1 MAKHSEP
8 YAHKLEPLNKSL
20 TAGIALTTKPNSLT
34 AKLAPH
40 DSAVKLSDDP
50 LDDGYRFWALIGP
63 KGSGKTNVLFN
74 VLTKPESPWY
84 KLFDRVFM
92 FSPTGENADYLKPFI
107 KDLRERGQ
115 FYEELNEQTLED
127 CLTKLERFNHHFVN
141 ERKPQTREM
150 KAQELVLLRKGI
162 KKEDMPDS
170 ILGEKVHKR
179 KPHSLIIFDDCL
191 NELKKSTEKSIQSK
205 LWTRN
210 RHYYTNIALTSQR
223 YLKLN
228 PTIRNNL
235 DTISFWKTA
244 NQKEYETLEDD
255 LNVDPKIL
263 KRVYDF
269 ATHEPFSFLHI
280 TFNAGEPKFFRRFDR
295 IVL

>member
-1 MAKHSEP
+1 MAS
-8 YAHKLEPLNKSL
+8 HKLDPIQQSIHTKANPL
-20 TAGIALTTKPNSLT
+20 TK
-34 AKLAPH
+34 KLAPH

-50 LDDGYRFWALIGP
+50 LDDGYRMWALIGP

-74 VLTKPESPWY
+74 VLTNKESPWY

-107 KDLRERGQ
+107 KDLKDRGQ
-115 FYEELNEQTLED
+115 FYHELDEKTLDD
-127 CLTKLERFNHHFVN
+127 CLTKLETFNHQFIN

-150 KAQELVLLRKGI
+150 KAQELALLRRGVKRD
-162 KKEDMPDS
+162 EMPDS
-170 ILGEKVHKR
+170 ILGEKVHTR
-179 KPHSLIIFDDCL
+179 KPHSCIIFDDCL
-191 NELKKSTEKSIQSK
+191 NELAKSTQKSIQGK

-210 RHYYTNIALTSQR
+210 RHYYTNVVITSQR

-244 NQKEYETLEDD
+244 NQKEYETLEED
-255 LNVDPKIL
+255 LNVDPKVL

-269 ATHEPFSFLHI
+269 ATKEPYSFLHI
-280 TFNAGEPKFFRRFDR
+280 TFNAGQPKFFHRFDPM
-295 IVL
+295 VL